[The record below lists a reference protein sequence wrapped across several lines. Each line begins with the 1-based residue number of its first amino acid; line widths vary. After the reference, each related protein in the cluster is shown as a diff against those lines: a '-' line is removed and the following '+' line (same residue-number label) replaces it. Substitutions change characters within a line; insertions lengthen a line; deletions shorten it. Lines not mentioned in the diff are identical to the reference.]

1 LGFFFHNHGLEYNV
15 PGMAPLRTKTL
26 APLREPAL
34 LIFKLV
40 GIPLICLTPLFFAAL
55 YFFGGVDLLR
65 FTVHQLTWKVWF
77 RILGGILFLGFVT
90 WIRHVAWYRGEPQP
104 LWWRRSVWVN
114 LLEIIILVTLIFLG
128 IWAIPRFG

>member
-1 LGFFFHNHGLEYNV
+1 MALSKTKI
-15 PGMAPLRTKTL
+15 PG
-26 APLREPAL
+26 PLREPAL

-55 YFFGGVDLLR
+55 YFLGGADLLR
-65 FTVHQLTWKVWF
+65 FALHQLTWKAWF
-77 RILGGILFLGFVT
+77 RIFGGILFLGLVT
-90 WIRHVAWYRGEPQP
+90 WTRHVVWYRDEPQP

-114 LLEIIILVTLIFLG
+114 LLEIIVLVALIFLA